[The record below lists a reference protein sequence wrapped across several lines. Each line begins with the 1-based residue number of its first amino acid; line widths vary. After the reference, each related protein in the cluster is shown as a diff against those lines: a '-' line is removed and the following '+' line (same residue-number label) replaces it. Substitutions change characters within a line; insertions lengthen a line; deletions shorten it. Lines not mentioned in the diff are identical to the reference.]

1 MPQEPVSPIPQ
12 SVPTRRKAKTTTAQ
26 APGKIPNNER
36 PVGPDVCVIDR
47 GEVYVRFVARGMR
60 PRRVGPFPNHKA
72 ALRFKNAVASH
83 FWNAIT
89 DAALA
94 SLQRKGR

>member
-12 SVPTRRKAKTTTAQ
+12 SVPTRRKAKATPANGTR
-26 APGKIPNNER
+26 PNSQR
-36 PVGPDVCVIDR
+36 PIAPDVFVIDR
-47 GEVYVRFVARGMR
+47 GEVYVRFVAKGMR
-60 PRRVGPFPNHKA
+60 PRRVGPFPTHKA

-94 SLQRKGR
+94 SLQQKGR